1 MKVESKEEN
10 YCKGYEGEL
19 LSPGQGSV
27 SALSNDFKSLI
38 YKQQDGAGHRW
49 MGASSTMM
57 E

>member
-1 MKVESKEEN
+1 MKVESKKEN